1 MLISW
6 AIEGY

>member
-1 MLISW
+1 MLIGW